1 MIMNIEPVGTDGPSA
16 RGSKTSGF
24 CKRILSRQRVGST
37 NAVAWEEAQK
47 GAAEGTVVLAD
58 EQTGGRGR
66 LSRKWHSP
74 AGLGVWMS
82 IILRPEVRP
91 SVAPGITMCASL
103 AVARALRKLHPM
115 SVSLKW
121 PNDVIVKGRKICGI
135 LTEMKATGNRVDFVV
150 CGIGINV
157 NQGEDDFPAELGGMA
172 TSVFLATGHKA
183 DRTALLAEVIEQ
195 LEKLYQVFLS
205 KGLPALM
212 GEWRSMC
219 PLFGK
224 IVRIKTRDET
234 VEGVFHDIDAGGALV
249 LRLDSGVHRSFL
261 AGDVEP
267 VS

>member
-1 MIMNIEPVGTDGPSA
+1 LKGRTLTFE
-16 RGSKTSGF
+16 
-24 CKRILSRQRVGST
+24 RVGST
-37 NAVAWEEAQK
+37 NEVAWEEAEK
-47 GAAEGTVVLAD
+47 GAAEWTLVIAD

-74 AGLGVWMS
+74 AGLGAWMS
-82 IILRPEVRP
+82 VVLRPDVRP

-103 AVARALRKLHPM
+103 AVAKALRKLHPM

-121 PNDVIVKGRKICGI
+121 PNDVMVKGRKICGI
-135 LTEMKATGNRVDFVV
+135 LTEMKASGDRVEFVV
-150 CGIGINV
+150 CGMGINL
-157 NQGEDDFPAELGGMA
+157 NQTEEDFTPELREVA
-172 TSVFLATGHKA
+172 TSVLLATGHRA
-183 DRTALLAEVIEQ
+183 DREALVAELMRQ
-195 LEKLYQVFLS
+195 MEKLYGVFLGR
-205 KGLPALM
+205 GLQALM

-224 IVRIKTRDET
+224 IVRITTRGET

-249 LRLDSGVHRSFL
+249 LRLESGVHRSFL